1 MKLKV
6 NNSIFLDEAEL
17 QESFVRSG
25 GAGGQ
30 NVNKLAT
37 AVQLRFDVAS
47 SSNLPAYVRDKI
59 LKASDARLTKDGI
72 LVIFADRF
80 RTQDANRRDARAR
93 LFDIIRQAAN
103 KPKRR
108 VPTKPSRAARRKR
121 VETKKSRGALKKLR
135 NRRIDL
141 E

>member
-47 SSNLPAYVRDKI
+47 SSNLPVYVRDKI
-59 LKASDARLTKDGI
+59 LKAGDARLTKDGI